1 MYEAI
6 FREAKEIHD
15 LARGFGNGSGHI
27 FHRLNPRLQ
36 ESILEK
42 AETDRE
48 FAMGLCEG
56 LGQDFKDLDQTTQNR
71 ILNWMYQRVGLAY
84 GFGEGLGRNFLSL
97 SPDIRQKVLTKASEA
112 NNEFIE
118 GLRDGLK
125 YSFRYLGK
133 DLQSAILK
141 AVREIPHLP
150 IRHGTKVD
158 RQHKG

>member
-1 MYEAI
+1 M
-6 FREAKEIHD
+6 
-15 LARGFGNGSGHI
+15 
-27 FHRLNPRLQ
+27 Q

-141 AVREIPHLP
+141 AAERNPSFANKAWNES
-150 IRHGTKVD
+150 
-158 RQHKG
+158 